1 MHDKILTNNKQI
13 QDIIEDSLDAM
24 IDDLLQLLNL
34 RHE

>member
-1 MHDKILTNNKQI
+1 MHNKILTNNKQI